1 MFCADP
7 LVNRTNGISFQVQK
21 VYVQHIIPQH
31 AQRIA
36 AAVASGA
43 CIIVCGAA
51 QQMPKAV
58 FAAFVDALA
67 TGSNMSPEEAEK
79 VLQGTMVAHCHLVR
93 TFISRRSSG
102 MERSQRY
109 ILDTWT

>member
-1 MFCADP
+1 MFCDDP
-7 LVNRTNGISFQVQK
+7 LVNRTNSISFQEQK
-21 VYVQHIIPQH
+21 VYVQHLIPQH

-36 AAVASGA
+36 AAVERGA

-67 TGSNMSPEEAEK
+67 TGSSMSSEDAEK
-79 VLQGTMVAHCHLVR
+79 VLQGMMVAHCRLVR
-93 TFISRRSSG
+93 TFISRCSSG